1 MLVKEFSEGTRQT
14 FERATSS
21 NSRKSDEPNIAAEQV
36 KDIIE
41 QDSTRTVRDIADLVD
56 MPKTTVHRILTD
68 DLERK

>member
-1 MLVKEFSEGTRQT
+1 MQT

-21 NSRKSDEPNIAAEQV
+21 NSRKSDEQNLAAEQV

-41 QDSTRTVRDIADLVD
+41 KDSTRTVKDIAYFVD

-68 DLERK
+68 DLDTDKMDPSYID